1 MAKIIDFSLSKEQLK
16 LIDELEKN
24 EDKLE
29 LKLASGSDIVNC
41 PLCRGGGC
49 YGSCQM
55 SGC

>member
-1 MAKIIDFSLSKEQLK
+1 MGKVIDFNLSKQQLDI
-16 LIDELEKN
+16 IDELEKN
-24 EDKLE
+24 ESELE
-29 LKLASGSDIVNC
+29 LKLASGSDIVDC